1 MSGVARKCQVYPPA
15 FCRAVCEGTAAQKRL
30 HVLGMRSE
38 PLMSME
44 EMISMVPKDAHHS
57 KDPSRDLHEEDAE
70 ALPEGTVAWD
80 DQSGAWLQ
88 PELMAKA
95 RREEIAYFKAM
106 NVYRKVP
113 LTKCWEVTGKDP
125 IAVRWV
131 DINKGD
137 TNHPDYRSRLV
148 AKEFRVDVRPDLY
161 AATPPSECLRLLISK
176 LASNPD
182 QQLMHA
188 DVSRAY
194 FYAKAVRPVYV
205 QLPAED
211 FEEGDDT
218 NCGELI
224 MSMYGTRDAA
234 VNWSAEYTAT
244 LLESGFVQGPH
255 SPCLFRHPVTEVA
268 IMVHGDDFVAVGK
281 SKALLEA
288 RKTLDKYKLKV
299 KVLGDGSDCV
309 NEVRILNKV
318 IRRTEEGIELEA
330 DPRHAEIVVKELGM
344 TDANPSKV
352 PGMKVR
358 AADED
363 EDNGTGPCD
372 EELDPDEARQYRAI
386 AGDEELDPDE
396 ARQYRAIA
404 ARFNYLAV
412 DRMDIQFA
420 VKEAARAMSSPKQS
434 HWAMLHKIG
443 GYSVGVPRLVIK
455 FQWQPT
461 PTLVTAFTDSDWAGC
476 IRTARSTSGGI
487 VMIGAHTIKSYSRQQ
502 KVVAL
507 SSAEAELYAMV
518 AVSAESFAVI
528 GYAQDLGMT
537 LEGEVYTDSSA
548 ALGITHRAG
557 IGKVRHLRTQGLWVQ
572 EVHVSG

>member
-1 MSGVARKCQVYPPA
+1 
-15 FCRAVCEGTAAQKRL
+15 
-30 HVLGMRSE
+30 
-38 PLMSME
+38 MSME

-244 LLESGFVQGPH
+244 LLESGFV
-255 SPCLFRHPVTEVA
+255 
-268 IMVHGDDFVAVGK
+268 
-281 SKALLEA
+281 
-288 RKTLDKYKLKV
+288 
-299 KVLGDGSDCV
+299 
-309 NEVRILNKV
+309 
-318 IRRTEEGIELEA
+318 
-330 DPRHAEIVVKELGM
+330 
-344 TDANPSKV
+344 
-352 PGMKVR
+352 
-358 AADED
+358 
-363 EDNGTGPCD
+363 
-372 EELDPDEARQYRAI
+372 
-386 AGDEELDPDE
+386 
-396 ARQYRAIA
+396 
-404 ARFNYLAV
+404 
-412 DRMDIQFA
+412 
-420 VKEAARAMSSPKQS
+420 
-434 HWAMLHKIG
+434 
-443 GYSVGVPRLVIK
+443 
-455 FQWQPT
+455 
-461 PTLVTAFTDSDWAGC
+461 
-476 IRTARSTSGGI
+476 
-487 VMIGAHTIKSYSRQQ
+487 
-502 KVVAL
+502 
-507 SSAEAELYAMV
+507 
-518 AVSAESFAVI
+518 
-528 GYAQDLGMT
+528 
-537 LEGEVYTDSSA
+537 
-548 ALGITHRAG
+548 
-557 IGKVRHLRTQGLWVQ
+557 
-572 EVHVSG
+572 